1 MIHDTLDY
9 LPVKTFFKI
18 QQTGNF
24 KLLATAEENIS
35 EKDLEVLF
43 DKLSDEFQELNA
55 EDNSVRNFMLL
66 KEISHLEA
74 KLKTAMCGIEILR
87 FEANN
92 SVMIALCELLNLN
105 IRTNRTDYYY
115 KDLDRAESKARLIN
129 KSIEKLRDQLP
140 KKDQTKSDSID
151 DTLAAISMITGVSFD
166 FNMLS
171 CTAYAALIKQTK
183 QKVKA
188 QEESL
193 NKLKNK

>member
-1 MIHDTLDY
+1 MIYDTLDF
-9 LPVKTFFKI
+9 LPIKTFVKI
-18 QQTGNF
+18 QETGNF
-24 KLLATAEENIS
+24 ELLVKDEENITKH
-35 EKDLEVLF
+35 ELEVLF

-66 KEISHLEA
+66 KEISHLDV
-74 KLKTAMCGIEILR
+74 KLKTAMCAIAILR
-87 FEANN
+87 FEVNN
-92 SVMIALCELLNLN
+92 SVIVALCELLNVN

-115 KDLDRAESKARLIN
+115 KDLERAESKARLIN

-140 KKDQTKSDSID
+140 KNKEGKSESID

-166 FNMLS
+166 FNTLS

>member
-1 MIHDTLDY
+1 MIYDTLDL
-9 LPVKTFFKI
+9 LPIKTFIKI
-18 QQTGNF
+18 QETGNV
-24 KLLATAEENIS
+24 KLLTSGEENVP
-35 EKDLEVLF
+35 ETDLEVLF

-55 EDNSVRNFMLL
+55 EDNSNRNFMLL
-66 KEISHLEA
+66 KEISHLES
-74 KLKTAMCGIEILR
+74 KLKTAICGIEILR
-87 FEANN
+87 FECNN
-92 SVMIALCELLNLN
+92 SVILALSDLLNVT
-105 IRTNRTDYYY
+105 IRTNRTDYYL
-115 KDLDRAESKARLIN
+115 KDLERAESKAKLIN

-151 DTLAAISMITGVSFD
+151 DTLAAIAMITGVSFD
-166 FNMLS
+166 FNTLS